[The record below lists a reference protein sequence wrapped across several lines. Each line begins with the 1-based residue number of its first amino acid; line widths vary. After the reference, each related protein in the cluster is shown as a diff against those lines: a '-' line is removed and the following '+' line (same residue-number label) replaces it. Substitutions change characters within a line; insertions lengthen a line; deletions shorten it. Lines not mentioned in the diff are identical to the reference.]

1 MPQDLCPFSTQIGD
15 SSLFHE
21 TSPVLPKLMRTLLSF
36 SIKSGTHIIMI
47 RTDST
52 LKNLLYSI
60 SAI

>member
-15 SSLFHE
+15 SSLLHE

-36 SIKSGTHIIMI
+36 SIKSGTHIMI